1 MADYFI
7 SQKGVQV
14 ALSEKA
20 TQMALE
26 AVNHLAFCAGVLDER
41 ILIVALAKYEGMTVV
56 LEEGTSTVGTTS
68 YDAVTNTLTIETDT
82 SPIQSEIVTA
92 LLTSDMV
99 LSADALTADEAW
111 PYDSTTADY
120 VVLMKVEGH

>member
-1 MADYFI
+1 MDYFI

-14 ALSEKA
+14 ALSAKE

-26 AVNHLAFCAGVLDER
+26 AVNHLVFCAGVLDER

-56 LEEGTSTVGTTS
+56 LQEGASTLGPV
-68 YDAVTNTLTIETDT
+68 YDAVTNTLTIETDA
-82 SPIQSEIVTA
+82 SPIQSEIVTS
-92 LLTSDMV
+92 LLASDMV

-111 PYDSTTADY
+111 PYDSTTADT